1 MPLSGGTVPIVPA
14 AVIFDLP
21 VGAWKNRP
29 DTEFGYR
36 AAELADDAPEWGA
49 VGAGAG
55 ARAGTLKGGV
65 GSASVNVGDGIVV
78 GALVVADPVGLVI
91 NPATGRPWTADI
103 LPELSAPPAAE
114 IEKLRDLPDKS
125 VSLNTTIGVVA
136 TNAALSKAQCRRVAI
151 AAHDGLARAIRP
163 AHTPM
168 DGDTLYV
175 LATERARAMPIRS
188 PPRWVSPPPT
198 VSSEPWCARWWAPR
212 AWPEYPHIV
221 TCCQER
227 FRNGPSGPRRQEG
240 PLVLRIR
247 ADLVDAMVKHARA
260 DHPDEACGV
269 LAGPEGSDRAERH
282 VAMINAERSPTFYR
296 FDSGEQ
302 LRVWREMDDADEVP
316 VVIYHS
322 HTATE
327 AYPSRTDISLAAEP
341 DAHYVLVSTRDPERH
356 ELRSYRIIDGVVT
369 EEDITIVEQY

>member
-1 MPLSGGTVPIVPA
+1 M
-14 AVIFDLP
+14 
-21 VGAWKNRP
+21 
-29 DTEFGYR
+29 
-36 AAELADDAPEWGA
+36 
-49 VGAGAG
+49 
-55 ARAGTLKGGV
+55 
-65 GSASVNVGDGIVV
+65 
-78 GALVVADPVGLVI
+78 
-91 NPATGRPWTADI
+91 
-103 LPELSAPPAAE
+103 
-114 IEKLRDLPDKS
+114 
-125 VSLNTTIGVVA
+125 
-136 TNAALSKAQCRRVAI
+136 
-151 AAHDGLARAIRP
+151 
-163 AHTPM
+163 
-168 DGDTLYV
+168 
-175 LATERARAMPIRS
+175 
-188 PPRWVSPPPT
+188 
-198 VSSEPWCARWWAPR
+198 
-212 AWPEYPHIV
+212 
-221 TCCQER
+221 
-227 FRNGPSGPRRQEG
+227 
-240 PLVLRIR
+240 LRIR

-282 VAMINAERSPTFYR
+282 VTMINAERSPTFYR